1 MATRDWIISDSIKL
15 CVCAVLLVLA
25 LLQMFKSGHNIFLR
39 KICHATNVMA
49 GVTICVWLINMNG
62 LLGYGWIAELVLGEL
77 NIFILLQEGILISYW
92 VTKAG
97 YESTNLSNRLPERFG
112 LIFIAISAMY
122 TVCGMDL
129 CGYIRMWNGSLWI
142 HQKRKLNFL
151 LQICD
156 IIGVT
161 LTAVYDNYRY
171 SIIRHLAGALVLF
184 VVSTFTGWLL
194 FKLRS
199 ILLDAIRCA
208 GRLSQGDGDGFLF
221 DEFHNNRHIKTLTK
235 SLIFLLVIALVSL
248 FSSINFTF
256 ETMRDEK
263 EYSKLVRETNSKYTV
278 VKDFTAFWSILMGY
292 AFMIYYNWMP
302 LDTEFTVGFS
312 RRLPQQPYNNED
324 FKEGMFD
331 TAAEY
336 ILTPS

>member
-1 MATRDWIISDSIKL
+1 
-15 CVCAVLLVLA
+15 
-25 LLQMFKSGHNIFLR
+25 
-39 KICHATNVMA
+39 
-49 GVTICVWLINMNG
+49 MNG

-122 TVCGMDL
+122 T
-129 CGYIRMWNGSLWI
+129 
-142 HQKRKLNFL
+142 
-151 LQICD
+151 ICD

>member
-122 TVCGMDL
+122 T
-129 CGYIRMWNGSLWI
+129 
-142 HQKRKLNFL
+142 
-151 LQICD
+151 ICD